1 MSKKQINKIS
11 FFSAKLSN
19 YSKFLTQKNNVDI
32 DVNNKSATIA
42 LGGLYLSEDTMETK
56 YKKT

>member
-42 LGGLYLSEDTMETK
+42 LGGLYLSEDTMGN
-56 YKKT
+56 